1 MCKMLAKRFRM
12 LENLKLPN
20 WDGQDFYLGLIDRT
34 GNKPLKLL
42 VVAFW
47 CLPFYKHLFL
57 IVVSVIRKLCV
68 ILWKMLLTSC
78 LGCNLLFVT
87 PVKLKNVVLCSA
99 PYHAELARCKLESVQ
114 VPVYLF
120 LEFSPMVQA
129 RLGLGPLK
137 GCNLCTLMASRL
149 AHRGI
154 GLVLSVAFW
163 TTLFFLSALWGQSLG
178 MLMPSWTE
186 LGMMVLGKVS
196 YVSLMTGWSMFR
208 VGVLKLC
215 FQWWQHFG

>member
-12 LENLKLPN
+12 LENLKLQN

-57 IVVSVIRKLCV
+57 IAVRVIRKLCV

-87 PVKLKNVVLCSA
+87 PVQQGSWLKNVVF
-99 PYHAELARCKLESVQ
+99 
-114 VPVYLF
+114 LF
-120 LEFSPMVQA
+120 STLSCRAGTMQAGICPGPSIPFFEISPMVQA
-129 RLGLGPLK
+129 RLALGPLK

-186 LGMMVLGKVS
+186 L
-196 YVSLMTGWSMFR
+196 FR
-208 VGVLKLC
+208 VGFHMFHWLKIYLLLVEWLKWLVGQC
-215 FQWWQHFG
+215 SV